1 MRILMFSDFELP
13 DSCANAT
20 RVFGF
25 AKIFRQLGHDV
36 TLLGI
41 CYAKDKEL
49 NGCYD
54 GFDFEMLKAG
64 PWNGIK
70 AYKRIN
76 KLNKD
81 LSGYLNKHIEK
92 DAFDVIFL
100 SNVYFDY
107 ADTFVK
113 YSKKNG
119 TKLVVNSVEWY
130 DKNNSLFSGF
140 RGKVNYLKNRIALTK
155 IHVKMENIVAIS
167 SLLDSYYN
175 ERNCNT
181 VTIPTIIDLKEYE
194 TVNSVKKKYDNVL
207 HIAYAGDPGKKDYV
221 VNAMYALELLSK
233 EERKRI
239 KLDFYGTTYEKLYA
253 NGLSRKYIEK
263 YKDSII
269 CHGRIPYELV
279 KEKIAEADF
288 TVLLR
293 PQMRYA
299 NAGFPT
305 KVGESMACGTPVI
318 CNITSDLSKY
328 VADGVNGIVCENET
342 VEACTAAFKKALML
356 TSEEKEQMRVKAV
369 CTAKSAFDYNVY
381 INEMGKFLKKIR

>member
-25 AKIFRQLGHDV
+25 AKMFRQLGHNV
-36 TLLGI
+36 SLLGV
-41 CYAKDKEL
+41 CYGNKKGI
-49 NGCYD
+49 NGSYD

-64 PWNGIK
+64 PWKGIK
-70 AYKRIN
+70 AYKRI
-76 KLNKD
+76 KQLNND
-81 LSGYLNKHIEK
+81 LSAYLEK
-92 DAFDVIFL
+92 YSGKNAFDVIFL
-100 SNVYFDY
+100 SNIYYDY
-107 ADTFVK
+107 AGTFIE
-113 YSKKNG
+113 YSEKNG
-119 TKLVVNSVEWY
+119 AKLIVNSVEWY

-155 IHVKMENIVAIS
+155 IHVKMRNIVAIS
-167 SLLDSYYN
+167 LLLDNYYKT
-175 ERNCNT
+175 RNCNT

-194 TVNSVKKKYDNVL
+194 AVISFQKEYDNVI

-221 VNAMYALELLSK
+221 VNAMYALGLLT
-233 EERKRI
+233 EEEQKRI

-253 NGLSRKYIEK
+253 NGLSREYIEK

-279 KEKIAEADF
+279 KERIAEADF

-318 CNITSDLSKY
+318 CNITSDLGKF
-328 VADGVNGIVCENET
+328 VEDGKNGIICENET
-342 VEACTAAFKKALML
+342 KEACAKAFKRALML
-356 TSEEKEQMRVKAV
+356 TSEEKKQMRANAV
-369 CTAKSAFDYNVY
+369 YTAKSSFDYNVY
-381 INEMGKFLKKIR
+381 INEMEEFLKKIQ